1 MESMETKSPL
11 GELHLNLTGKLLLAS
26 IGSWLVGKAVNT
38 SIRGTVDEVESVKKA
53 MIATK
58 ILHEELRRPGAS
70 VESVVSKMK
79 DKNSAA
85 QDFENLFGIPWPL

>member
-11 GELHLNLTGKLLLAS
+11 DELHLNLTGKLLLAS
-26 IGSWLVGKAVNT
+26 IGAWLVGKAVNT
-38 SIRGTVDEVESVKKA
+38 SIKGTVDEVESVKKA

-70 VESVVSKMK
+70 VESIVSKMK

-85 QDFENLFGIPWPL
+85 KDFQDLFGIPWPL

>member
-1 MESMETKSPL
+1 MDPMEIKRPL
-11 GELHLNLTGKLLLAS
+11 SELHLDLTGKILLAS
-26 IGSWLVGKAVNT
+26 IGAWLVGKVVNT
-38 SIRGTVDEVESVKKA
+38 SIRGTVDEVESVKRA

-70 VESVVSKMK
+70 VESIVSKMK

-85 QDFENLFGIPWPL
+85 QDFENLFGFSWPL

>member
-1 MESMETKSPL
+1 MESMETKRPL

-70 VESVVSKMK
+70 VESIVSKMK